1 MEIRSATTNIGNN
14 ISQYNNINNIKYKSG
29 KNIHHIIMAITS
41 ATIMATRS
49 AKIIGNNISQYI
61 NYILYGLTS
70 AINLIISPLI
80 LQGKPT
86 L

>member
-1 MEIRSATTNIGNN
+1 
-14 ISQYNNINNIKYKSG
+14 
-29 KNIHHIIMAITS
+29 MAITS
-41 ATIMATRS
+41 ATIMAIRS
-49 AKIIGNNISQYI
+49 AKIIGNNFSQYI
-61 NYILYGLTS
+61 NYTLYGLIS